1 MRLPTVTIT
10 VCGEAVEVLYAGL
23 DKGAALSIAKDTAN
37 KPVEA
42 VTEVRVLSAQ
52 SVAWRRQVR
61 PATAPVPV
69 EEIEAE
75 QDGDEPDDSSQ
86 DASEIREK
94 LKAKGV
100 KVPPRIGSERLIA
113 LAIEHGVE

>member
-1 MRLPTVTIT
+1 M
-10 VCGEAVEVLYAGL
+10 EVLYAGL